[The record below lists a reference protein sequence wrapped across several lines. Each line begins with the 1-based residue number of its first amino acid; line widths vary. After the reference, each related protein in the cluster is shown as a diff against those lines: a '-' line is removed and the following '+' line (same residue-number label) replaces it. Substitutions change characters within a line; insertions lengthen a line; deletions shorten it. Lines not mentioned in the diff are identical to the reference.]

1 MGKRATSPC
10 ALRLT
15 AWTVAVGAL
24 AGVVSAAQV
33 PPTVVAQQG
42 TESPAVTPGT
52 APIEVE
58 PPAVWAAPTTLD
70 RSGRIMA
77 AVLVNGRGPFRF
89 VVDTG
94 ASRSALAPHVAAEL
108 GLAPDPDHMVS
119 LRGVTGVEEVPSV
132 LVEELR
138 AGDLVMERQRLPLL
152 RPSVFADADGI
163 LGTEGLEEM
172 CLQVMF
178 AWNEVEIHRG
188 RCPRSRFKW
197 LHVRAAMRDNRLI
210 TVRARLGG
218 QRITAIVD
226 TGAESSLGNL
236 ALLNSL
242 ESGPQALRP
251 AKQAIVTGATEHS
264 VPGRVVVAPT
274 ISLGDMNI
282 TNLSVIFGDFEA
294 FRIWQL
300 EDTPALLLGM
310 DVLGTV
316 DGIKIDYR
324 RQQIHILASGAGS
337 AADAASRV
345 EAR

>member
-1 MGKRATSPC
+1 MAVVI
-10 ALRLT
+10 
-15 AWTVAVGAL
+15 VAP
-24 AGVVSAAQV
+24 V
-33 PPTVVAQQG
+33 PPTVAAQPVA
-42 TESPAVTPGT
+42 ESPADTSGAALVE
-52 APIEVE
+52 AE
-58 PPAVWAAPTTLD
+58 PPAVWAARTTLD
-70 RSGRIMA
+70 RVGRIMA
-77 AVLVNGRGPFRF
+77 PVFVNGRGPFRF

-108 GLAPDPDHMVS
+108 GLVADPDHMVS
-119 LRGVTGVEEVPSV
+119 LRGVTGVEQVPSV
-132 LVEELR
+132 LVDEVR

-163 LGTEGLEEM
+163 LGTEGLEDM

-178 AWNEVEIHRG
+178 ARDEVEIHHR
-188 RCPRSRFKW
+188 RCPRSRLKW
-197 LHVRAAMRDNRLI
+197 LQVRTTMQDKRLI

-218 QRITAIVD
+218 KRITAIVD

-242 ESGPQALRP
+242 ESGSRALRP
-251 AKQAIVTGATEHS
+251 AKQATVTGATAHW
-264 VPGRVVVAPT
+264 VPGSVVVAPA

-282 TNLSVIFGDFEA
+282 TNLSVTFGDFEA

-337 AADAASRV
+337 AVGAASRI
-345 EAR
+345 EGR